1 MALTEEELRKRR
13 SERAR
18 IRTANNPLSGELSR
32 IYANT
37 RYYRLK
43 DDPVVREK
51 LKEQK
56 RQYYWRNRDRILS
69 RMKGKREETGN
80 AYMKQWRAEN
90 TGFVPDVL
98 NGDFLNG

>member
-37 RYYRLK
+37 RYYI
-43 DDPVVREK
+43 
-51 LKEQK
+51 
-56 RQYYWRNRDRILS
+56 RDLFQ
-69 RMKGKREETGN
+69 M
-80 AYMKQWRAEN
+80 Y
-90 TGFVPDVL
+90 
-98 NGDFLNG
+98 